1 MDGYRFGVV
10 RTVLEIRCTVT
21 VHNTTQLCCQHG
33 QDDAFHY
40 LVLIHIFCYLFLTSI
55 KKKMAEEW
63 NLDV

>member
-1 MDGYRFGVV
+1 MGRYRFGVV

-21 VHNTTQLCCQHG
+21 VHNATQLCCQHG
-33 QDDAFHY
+33 QGDAFRY
-40 LVLIHIFCYLFLTSI
+40 LVLMHTFRYLFLTSI